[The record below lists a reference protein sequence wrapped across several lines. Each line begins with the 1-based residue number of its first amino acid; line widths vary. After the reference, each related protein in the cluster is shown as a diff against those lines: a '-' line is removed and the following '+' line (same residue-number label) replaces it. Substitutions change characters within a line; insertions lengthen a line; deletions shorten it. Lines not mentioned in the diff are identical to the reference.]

1 MRRVLA
7 ADENP
12 LHWVGSSKRDFLSFP
27 ATVKEDM
34 GNALGIA
41 QFGGTAL
48 TGRRGASKHP
58 EAIDFRGQRILS
70 LMKSRRPPDV
80 ITIAAVA
87 VAIGLLPLPHEYYM
101 LLRLFL
107 CGVSVYYLS
116 SLPGVRD
123 SEKWVLTGLAIL
135 HNPVF
140 PIELGSKL
148 LWSISNVAT
157 VVCLWILRQ
166 RARSPR
172 SGR

>member
-1 MRRVLA
+1 
-7 ADENP
+7 
-12 LHWVGSSKRDFLSFP
+12 
-27 ATVKEDM
+27 
-34 GNALGIA
+34 
-41 QFGGTAL
+41 
-48 TGRRGASKHP
+48 
-58 EAIDFRGQRILS
+58 
-70 LMKSRRPPDV
+70 MKSRRLPDV

-87 VAIGLLPLPHEYYM
+87 VAIGLLPLPLPYEYYM

-107 CGVSVYYLS
+107 CGVSIFYLS

-123 SEKWVLTGLAIL
+123 VEKWVLTGLAIL

-148 LWSISNVAT
+148 LWSIINVAT
-157 VVCLWILRQ
+157 VVWLWILRA